1 MVLKV
6 NEEYIYEPLRR
17 KVRVRYVTP
26 AGIPERWAVLELTN
40 PLSKNDKLPIN
51 VPQGLWLTDIERISP
66 PTGEGETIDDDTA
79 EG

>member
-1 MVLKV
+1 MVLKI

-51 VPQGLWLTDIERISP
+51 VPQGLW
-66 PTGEGETIDDDTA
+66 
-79 EG
+79 